1 MKNKIGIIVC
11 GSLTHNALV
20 AAKELEEEKIGVSV
34 LNLGTIKPLDEKGI
48 LEFAKKHEALV
59 TVEEHQIAGGMGS
72 AIAEFLAQ
80 KHPTKIEFV
89 GIKDKFGQSGTPEEL
104 VAHYGMDVPSIKKA
118 VKKTLDKK

>member
-1 MKNKIGIIVC
+1 MD
-11 GSLTHNALV
+11 
-20 AAKELEEEKIGVSV
+20 EEKIGVSV
-34 LNLGTIKPLDEKGI
+34 LNLGTVKPLDEKGI
-48 LEFAKKHEALV
+48 LEFAKKNDALV

-72 AIAEFLAQ
+72 AVAELLAR

-118 VKKTLDKK
+118 VKKLIK